1 MKAIQATTITV
12 LMLCASV
19 AFSQQYNNDVLDSL
33 ISCKAKAQVTGNSK
47 FVLTG
52 YTAAGF
58 QFREGETT
66 FRDVSFNPIFLWKP
80 AERIFV
86 EAELETELEGEAT
99 NIALEYADVSF
110 FVNRY
115 MTLRVGKF
123 LSPFGIYQDRLHPAW
138 INKLPTA
145 PLGYGHDG
153 VGPSADIGVDLRGG
167 VPLGSA
173 KLNYSLYVS
182 NGPQLNDGEEE
193 PGEEGQLIY
202 ENADDNNDNK
212 AVGGRIGLLPFAN
225 SALEIGG
232 SFQIGKVGTRDSEFE
247 NVAARQFALDL
258 TFVQQLDFLRG
269 MLDLKA
275 QWNQVSVDDADYRD
289 PDAPGGTY
297 TYDNLR
303 SSTFA
308 QVAYRPTM
316 LPQKQLKRFE
326 LVFRYSNL
334 TPPDGSKEPEELT
347 QYTYGLNYWLNWR
360 TAFKLAVQR
369 QGDAN
374 AVLLQA
380 AVGF

>member
-1 MKAIQATTITV
+1 MKRIHVTICAG
-12 LMLCASV
+12 LMLCASLLY
-19 AFSQQYNNDVLDSL
+19 SQQYNQATLDSL
-33 ISCKAKAQVTGNSK
+33 FHNKAKAHVARTTK

-58 QFREGETT
+58 QFREDETT
-66 FRDVSFNPIFLWKP
+66 FRDLSFNPIFLWKP
-80 AERIFV
+80 AERVFV

-153 VGPSADIGVDLRGG
+153 IGPSADIGVDLRGG
-167 VPLGSA
+167 VPIGSA
-173 KLNYSLYVS
+173 KINYSLYLS
-182 NGPQLNDGEEE
+182 NGPQLNEGEEE

-202 ENADDNNDNK
+202 ENVDDNNDNK

-232 SFQIGKVGTRDSEFE
+232 SFQIGKVGARDSEYE
-247 NVAARQFALDL
+247 RVAARQFALDL

-269 MLDLKA
+269 MLDVKA
-275 QWNQVSVDDADYRD
+275 QWNQVDVDDADYND
-289 PDAPGGTY
+289 PDSPGGTY

-303 SSTFA
+303 NSTFA

-316 LPQKQLKRFE
+316 LAQKQLKRFE

-334 TPPDGSKEPEELT
+334 APPTGSKEPEELT
-347 QYTYGLNYWLNWR
+347 QYTYGLNYWLTWR
-360 TAFKLAVQR
+360 TVFKLAVQR
-369 QGDAN
+369 QENAN
-374 AVLLQA
+374 AFLLQA
-380 AVGF
+380 STGF